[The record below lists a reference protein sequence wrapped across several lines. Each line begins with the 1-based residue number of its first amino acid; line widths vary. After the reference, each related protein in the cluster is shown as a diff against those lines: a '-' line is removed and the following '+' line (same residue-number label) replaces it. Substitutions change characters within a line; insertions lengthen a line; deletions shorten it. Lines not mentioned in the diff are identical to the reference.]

1 MGPARPGIEPAAR
14 RLALERRLTLYE
26 IVPRCVFVIRVV
38 DAMRD
43 LSEIDLSGT

>member
-1 MGPARPGIEPAAR
+1 MGPAGPGIEPAAR
-14 RLALERRLTLYE
+14 HLAVERRLTLYE
-26 IVPRCVFVIRVV
+26 IAPRCVFVIRVV

>member
-1 MGPARPGIEPAAR
+1 MGPAGPGVEPAAR
-14 RLALERRLTLYE
+14 HLAVERWLTLYA
-26 IVPRCVFVIRVV
+26 IVPGGVFVIRVV